1 MESSSKKI
9 KVKVYLLIE
18 TNILLMAK
26 KGIRWEMSPSI
37 HQYAKA
43 NDKCMKDYD
52 KSEESSFI
60 QYWDGNNL
68 YG

>member
-1 MESSSKKI
+1 
-9 KVKVYLLIE
+9 
-18 TNILLMAK
+18 
-26 KGIRWEMSPSI
+26 MSPSI

-68 YG
+68 YGQAMSQNLPVNNFDSIKDTSQFSENLIKKLWK

>member
-1 MESSSKKI
+1 
-9 KVKVYLLIE
+9 
-18 TNILLMAK
+18 
-26 KGIRWEMSPSI
+26 MSPSI

-68 YG
+68 YGQAMSQNLPVNNFDSIKGTSQFSENLIKKLWK